1 MNKPVHI
8 NSRHIIGFLTG
19 FLFLLLHDSCNESIV
34 SVNISVDPDKEIHT
48 LKGGIGASWHSMSK
62 EIPLDNQLY
71 EFPVR
76 EVNPRGSGYGG
87 NPPVSDT
94 LAWQQIYRHTDWLG
108 LNWLRVELSQ
118 RMYEPQKGKYDWD
131 NEEMQALYN
140 ILDWCEKNE
149 ADVFLQQMWHY
160 VEWLAYEGVHPLLSA
175 PKSLDDYAT
184 GIGELLNYLVRIKG
198 YSCIK
203 YLSIANEPPGGPW
216 GYWWSNGPSD
226 DPVTPAWKRVAQ
238 ELKKREIDIP
248 LSAPGWTSLPP
259 FDSSKIDFD
268 PWVGAYDIH
277 SYWGIGDDGEIIIS
291 DWSEWAKRHGKP
303 FFVTEIGNMNLGW
316 GEDNPG
322 PKTFEAALS
331 NAEDIIRGINLGVD
345 AFNRW
350 SFTNRG
356 NMDGQWQLIKTYDI
370 ENQEFLQEIV
380 PEKEAYYGFGII
392 TRFLSKYATV
402 VGMNSECS
410 SDSLKIFTTALKN
423 PDGGLVLY
431 LLNRSAESVWVILN
445 IQYKTG
451 SDNLYLY
458 QVTKEKIMSEI
469 SPLSS
474 DLLESDKGNYQ
485 FLLPPGS
492 ISTITDFL
500 LTAQDIGIIAR

>member
-1 MNKPVHI
+1 MKA
-8 NSRHIIGFLTG
+8 IILGYFV
-19 FLFLLLHDSCNESIV
+19 LLLMCSCFHQGESVEIT
-34 SVNISVDPDKEIHT
+34 IYPDREIHT

-62 EIPLDNQLY
+62 EFLLENQKY
-71 EFPVR
+71 EYPVR

-94 LAWQQIYRHTDWLG
+94 LGWQALYHHAEWLG

-118 RMYEPQKGKYDWD
+118 RMYEPQKGVFDWE
-131 NEEMQALYN
+131 NEEMHALYN

-160 VEWLAYEGVHPLLSA
+160 TGWNSYDGVHPLLSA
-175 PKSLDDYAT
+175 PRSLEDFAE
-184 GIGELLNYLVRIKG
+184 GISELLVYLTRVKG
-198 YSCIK
+198 YTCIK
-203 YLSIANEPPGGPW
+203 YFSIANEPPGGPW
-216 GYWWSNGPSD
+216 GYWWSNGPAD
-226 DPVTPAWKRVAQ
+226 DPVTPAWKRVN
-238 ELKKREIDIP
+238 EEFTNKGIDIP
-248 LSAPGWTSLPP
+248 LSAPGWTSLPS
-259 FDSSKIDFD
+259 FDSTKIDFD
-268 PWVGAYDIH
+268 AYVGAYDIH
-277 SYWGIGDDGEIIIS
+277 SYWGVGDAGESILH
-291 DWSEWAKRHGKP
+291 DWATWAHSREKP
-303 FFVTEIGNMNLGW
+303 FFISEIGNMNLGW

-322 PKTFEAALS
+322 PKSFEAAIS
-331 NAEDIIRGINLGVD
+331 NAEDIIRGLNLGVD

-356 NMDGQWQLIKTYDI
+356 NMDGQWQLIKTYDTG
-370 ENQEFLQEIV
+370 NHDYLQEIV
-380 PEKEAYYGFGII
+380 PENEAYYGFGIV

-402 VGMNSECS
+402 VEMHSECS
-410 SDSLKIFTTALKN
+410 SDSLKLFTTALKN

-431 LLNRSAESVWVILN
+431 LLNRSAESVRVILN
-445 IQYKTG
+445 IQGKTG

-458 QVTKEKIMSEI
+458 QVTKEKIMSEL

-474 DLLESDKGNYQ
+474 DLLESDKGNYK

-500 LTAQDIGIIAR
+500 LNVQDRGIIAK